1 MQLFHGS
8 LHGGISE
15 FKKLSHFGTR
25 DSALA
30 AAAAKYFDPNNR
42 LFKQPAW
49 MYEFD
54 YELDESM
61 ILDVDDFGAPH
72 AQALL
77 SEMTSNPDVTIANLC
92 QSICS
97 QLNVMRNQ
105 GVSKPEV
112 QALAFVRLEGIL
124 RKLGVNFV
132 RYSNS
137 VESSGDA
144 SVCIIDCSSLEFEQ
158 PKLMTFDD
166 LRRGYELLSDSR
178 KAHVI
183 SPENW

>member
-1 MQLFHGS
+1 MHLFHGS
-8 LHGGISE
+8 LHGGISK

-42 LFKQPAW
+42 LIKQPAW

-77 SEMTSNPDVTIANLC
+77 SEMTSNPDVTIANRC
-92 QSICS
+92 ESICS

-105 GVSKPEV
+105 GVSKPDI
-112 QALAFVRLEGIL
+112 QALAFVHLKDILGNQGI
-124 RKLGVNFV
+124 NFV

-137 VESSGDA
+137 VESLGDA
-144 SVCIIDCSSLEFEQ
+144 SVCIIDCSTIKFEK
-158 PKLMTFDD
+158 PKLITFEE
-166 LRRGYELLSDSR
+166 LRHGYELLIDSR